1 MTAIHRGGNGIDRRT
16 AAGLDHADDRKAA
29 IRENAALL
37 MLQSGKDSEARAR
50 LSLIDRTPFVGRVD
64 NLEAGQDLRRYGER
78 IRSRMTKSSPER
90 RQAAAERPIAEHVER
105 EAGHHQNAAAKLD
118 QAQRFAE
125 HERGRDHANNRHQ
138 KRERGD
144 GRR

>member
-16 AAGLDHADDRKAA
+16 AAGLDHADDCKAA
-29 IRENAALL
+29 IRENAALV
-37 MLQSGKDSEARAR
+37 MLQSGEDSEARAQ
-50 LSLIDRTPFVGRVD
+50 LSLMDRTPFLGRLD

-78 IRSRMTKSSPER
+78 IRSMMTKSSPER
-90 RQAAAERPIAEHVER
+90 RQAAAERPIAEHIKG

-118 QAQRFAE
+118 QSQGFAQ
-125 HERGRDHANNRHQ
+125 HERGRDHADNRHQ